1 MNIEDNYKEQI
12 LKIWDDFKDLKEL
25 NEKECEYRQ
34 FPISPKTVEKNS
46 ILFIGI
52 NPSFGKSK
60 KVSDIPEKLEF
71 YPKKNDKTKD
81 IPYFE
86 KFKEVTRDSN
96 MGWTH
101 LDLLYIRETN
111 QKVIADMMKKEK
123 GINFINRQLDI
134 SFDIIEKSNPKIIIV
149 TNALAAEFFGKM
161 KKVHKNSFTKIWKG
175 FNLDFKKDFDNE
187 IGTYRIPLNGKQVP
201 IIFSGMLSGQR
212 ALDLGSLER
221 LKWQI
226 NMILKK
232 DNKN

>member
-1 MNIEDNYKEQI
+1 MIFQK
-12 LKIWDDFKDLKEL
+12 
-25 NEKECEYRQ
+25 
-34 FPISPKTVEKNS
+34 
-46 ILFIGI
+46 
-52 NPSFGKSK
+52 
-60 KVSDIPEKLEF
+60 KLEF
-71 YPKKNDKTKD
+71 YPKMNEEETD

-111 QKVIADMMKKEK
+111 QKVIAEMMRNKD
-123 GINFINRQLDI
+123 GIDFINRQLDI

-149 TNALAAEFFGKM
+149 ANALASELFGKM
-161 KKVHKNSFTKIWKG
+161 KKAHNSFTKIWKG